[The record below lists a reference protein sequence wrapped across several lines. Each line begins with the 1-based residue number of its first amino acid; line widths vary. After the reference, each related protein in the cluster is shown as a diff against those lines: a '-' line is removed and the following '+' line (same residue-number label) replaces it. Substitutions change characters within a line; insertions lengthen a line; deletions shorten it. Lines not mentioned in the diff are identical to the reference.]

1 MAIERKLK
9 NQNLL
14 TTILTIRICQLEF
27 KMRNQFKIHRIMA
40 QGGLPKKHFFG
51 TGDCMFLRKIPV
63 FAVHIPILGAS
74 AMGCNQ
80 TSRYCPVGF
89 QKWQRKTS
97 PMSMMF
103 PFRSQ
108 FIDDFPIFSHSKLQ
122 INRRCPSFFSS
133 ALGGAIFTRHLLTCG
148 SSRERTQQCPQR
160 FGDISIYIYTIW
172 L

>member
-108 FIDDFPIFSHSKLQ
+108 FIDDFPIQSSKSTGDVPVFSL
-122 INRRCPSFFSS
+122 RPWEVPSS
-133 ALGGAIFTRHLLTCG
+133 LGIC
-148 SSRERTQQCPQR
+148 
-160 FGDISIYIYTIW
+160 
-172 L
+172 